1 MSASFYNMKFL
12 ATIFAILFSSVL
24 QAQTIKYQNLL
35 DTAITFNGQ
44 LFVDAKP
51 ITEIRLDQ
59 NELRNYFYIF
69 RDYEKSTLDTIMLLE
84 IISNSKKPDTTVW
97 LDTELNKFILVN
109 DRNENVD
116 LKYVIHKFQLIDKKQ
131 IKFYRQKVNK
141 INSTDN
147 YDKNIYSYSRPVFDN
162 SKNFAIIQWDN
173 GHSGLGGGGGIILY
187 QFTEGNWKRLG
198 NITFWKY

>member
-1 MSASFYNMKFL
+1 MKFL